1 MSYLWYNIAKKYENN
16 KLKWQKK
23 GGAWQT
29 LTFPDGM
36 YDYAEINRYIQAHTA
51 IVDPDAENK
60 KFVFTLY
67 FSFTLF
73 RVAILKDVT
82 KTTSST

>member
-1 MSYLWYNIAKKYENN
+1 M
-16 KLKWQKK
+16 
-23 GGAWQT
+23 
-29 LTFPDGM
+29 TFPDGM
-36 YDYAEINRYIQAHTA
+36 YDYAEINRYIQALTA
-51 IVDPDAENK
+51 IVEPDAEDK

-73 RVAILKDVT
+73 RLVILKDVT